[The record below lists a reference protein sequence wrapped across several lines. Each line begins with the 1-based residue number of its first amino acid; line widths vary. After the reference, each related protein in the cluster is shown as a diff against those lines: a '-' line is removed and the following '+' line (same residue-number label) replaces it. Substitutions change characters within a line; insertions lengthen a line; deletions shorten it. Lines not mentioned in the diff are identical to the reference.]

1 MKKEL
6 WFLCLGIASALPTTG
21 CGTIG
26 SMLARDSDGGGE
38 PYDGPLI
45 YGGVYY
51 DWVELIPGLFRSG
64 DSMSGI
70 LMILDLPLSFI
81 ADTIMLPLTVTDHL
95 LAKDPVPSEGPTHP
109 AVSVGGGRTAD
120 ETPAVEPML
129 TEPRRLPPE
138 P

>member
-1 MKKEL
+1 MPGNRERAAHYGL
-6 WFLCLGIASALPTTG
+6 WHHWVDA
-21 CGTIG
+21 G
-26 SMLARDSDGGGE
+26 SRLRWRGE

-95 LAKDPVPSEGPTHP
+95 LAKDAVPSEGPTHP
-109 AVSVGGGRTAD
+109 AVPVGGGRTAD